1 MASHGLV
8 RYAGDVLVYA
18 DGARIASLTPD
29 DPRVPLPPGQ
39 TGLVIIVENQGRA
52 NFGPKLGERKGVTAV
67 RLAER
72 FITGWD
78 CAVLEPDDPDF
89 TAQLTFTADRP
100 DTDGLVAATATLTID
115 AAPPTGSWRSPAGNQ
130 ASRGSTDSCSAAT
143 GRTARSALCTRP
155 RRVATRRQRDRPART
170 QLPRHHHRAPRR
182 TRPQLIR
189 RGPAPRL
196 LHLDNQLLRL
206 ARGC

>member
-143 GRTARSALCTRP
+143 GRTVRSALCTRP
-155 RRVATRRQRDRPART
+155 RRCGDPAT
-170 QLPRHHHRAPRR
+170 
-182 TRPQLIR
+182 TRSSCSNSAA
-189 RGPAPRL
+189 PAPPSSSATNPPSV
-196 LHLDNQLLRL
+196 DQ
-206 ARGC
+206 ARSRATVAPPR